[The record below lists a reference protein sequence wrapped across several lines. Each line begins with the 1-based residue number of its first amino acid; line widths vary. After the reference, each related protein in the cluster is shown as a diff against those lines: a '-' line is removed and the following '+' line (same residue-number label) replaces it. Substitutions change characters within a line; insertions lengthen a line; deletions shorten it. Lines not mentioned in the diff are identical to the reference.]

1 MCGGVYFTDQ
11 GEDTRFY
18 FANPKA
24 TLPVITKTHT
34 IQRVPW
40 GRREQQAGVLPLGGC
55 AHLDAIYAGRWDRWM
70 PTPVKLA
77 VKCFMEL
84 DIEGHAR
91 WYDLTKGQ
99 YLQGLIAHDGH
110 ERRVYVVTLTPQ
122 RSDAIHERWP
132 RII

>member
-1 MCGGVYFTDQ
+1 MCSGVYFTDN
-11 GEDTRFY
+11 GEDIRVY
-18 FANPKA
+18 FPNPKA
-24 TLPVITKTHT
+24 TLPVLTKTHT

-40 GRREQQAGVLPLGGC
+40 GRRQNQAGALPLGGC
-55 AHLDAIYAGRWDRWM
+55 AHLDAIYAGRWDRWL

-77 VKCFMEL
+77 VKNFMEP
-84 DIEGHAR
+84 DIEGQAR

-99 YLQGLIAHDGH
+99 FIQGLLVREGS
-110 ERRVYVVTLTPQ
+110 EQRVYVVTITPQ

>member
-1 MCGGVYFTDQ
+1 MCSGVYFTDQ
-11 GEDTRFY
+11 GEDVRLF
-18 FANPKA
+18 FPNPKA
-24 TLPVITKTHT
+24 TLPVLTKTHT

-40 GRREQQAGVLPLGGC
+40 GRRQNQAGVLPLGGC
-55 AHLDAIYAGRWDRWM
+55 AHLDAIYAGRWDRWL
-70 PTPVKLA
+70 PKPVKLA

-84 DIEGHAR
+84 DIEGQAR

-99 YLQGLIAHDGH
+99 HIQGLIVREGS
-110 ERRVYVVTLTPQ
+110 EQRVYVVTITPQ